1 MTITLKQLNKL
12 KNIEGTFEVKELK
25 NLKNS
30 IYGNPRVRV
39 VMVNLLTNDE
49 VVATTKTDSA
59 IGYNIT
65 KGLWNFTYHYTKKG
79 NIIISFGDKLSK

>member
-1 MTITLKQLNKL
+1 MKDLK
-12 KNIEGTFEVKELK
+12 GTFKVEELET
-25 NLKNS
+25 LKNS

-39 VMVNLLTNDE
+39 VMVNLLTNEE
-49 VVATTKTDSA
+49 VIATTKTDAA

-65 KGLWNFTYHYTKKG
+65 KGIWDFTYHYTKKG

>member
-1 MTITLKQLNKL
+1 M
-12 KNIEGTFEVKELK
+12 KNIKETFRVKELK

-39 VMVNLLTNDE
+39 VMVNLLTNEE
-49 VVATTKTDSA
+49 VIATTKTDSA

-65 KGLWNFTYHYTKKG
+65 KGIWTFTYHYTKKG
-79 NIIISFGDKLSK
+79 NMIISRGELKR

>member
-1 MTITLKQLNKL
+1 M
-12 KNIEGTFEVKELK
+12 KNFKESFKVKELK

-39 VMVNLLTNDE
+39 VMVNLLTNE
-49 VVATTKTDSA
+49 EIIATTKTDSA

-65 KGLWNFTYHYTKKG
+65 KGLWNLTYHYTKKV
-79 NIIISFGDKLSK
+79 NIIIWGFLKW

>member
-1 MTITLKQLNKL
+1 M
-12 KNIEGTFEVKELK
+12 KNFKETFKVKELES
-25 NLKNS
+25 LKNS

-49 VVATTKTDSA
+49 VIATTKTDSA

-65 KGLWNFTYHYTKKG
+65 KGLWNLTYHYTKKG
-79 NIIISFGDKLSK
+79 NIIISFGDKLLK

>member
-1 MTITLKQLNKL
+1 MKKL
-12 KNIEGTFEVKELK
+12 KGTFKVEELEA
-25 NLKNS
+25 LKNS

-49 VVATTKTDSA
+49 VIATTKTDAA

-65 KGLWNFTYHYTKKG
+65 KGLWNLTYHYTKKG

>member
-1 MTITLKQLNKL
+1 M
-12 KNIEGTFEVKELK
+12 KNFKESFKVKELK

-39 VMVNLLTNDE
+39 VMVNLLTNEE
-49 VVATTKTDSA
+49 VIATTKTDSA

-65 KGLWNFTYHYTKKG
+65 KGIWIFTYHYTKKG
-79 NIIISFGDKLSK
+79 NIIISFGDELSK

>member
-1 MTITLKQLNKL
+1 M
-12 KNIEGTFEVKELK
+12 KNITETFEVKELK

-49 VVATTKTDSA
+49 VIATTKTDAA

-65 KGLWNFTYHYTKKG
+65 KGIWAFTYHYTKKG
-79 NIIISFGDKLSK
+79 NIIISFGDELTK

>member
-1 MTITLKQLNKL
+1 M
-12 KNIEGTFEVKELK
+12 KNFKESFKVKELK

-39 VMVNLLTNDE
+39 VMVNLLTNE
-49 VVATTKTDSA
+49 EIIATTKTDSA

-65 KGLWNFTYHYTKKG
+65 KGLWNLTYHYTKKV